1 MRIWASI
8 TSVDLGELVDVV
20 MRLQDAGVDGIHVD
34 VCDGIF
40 VPDFTFGHRVV
51 RALTSRTTLP
61 VEAHLMV
68 ANPEP
73 LLPALADAGAA
84 RIAFHVEATAYPWRV
99 AGLASDLG
107 MQVGVAVNPATPV
120 PSLRYLSQALSF
132 VNVLT
137 TEPDTRGERLLP
149 RMEDRVRQ
157 VADAAGP
164 MPVQVDGGLNLAVL
178 SRFVSA
184 GASEFVVGRSLVGAD
199 DFSLR
204 MREFRRALPAR

>member
-1 MRIWASI
+1 
-8 TSVDLGELVDVV
+8 
-20 MRLQDAGVDGIHVD
+20 
-34 VCDGIF
+34 
-40 VPDFTFGHRVV
+40 
-51 RALTSRTTLP
+51 
-61 VEAHLMV
+61 MV

-164 MPVQVDGGLNLAVL
+164 TPVQVDGGLNLAVL